1 MARFAF
7 ALLRNLARKGH
18 GLHRSRRTPQI
29 GCALGAQLRRSSF
42 FAWRC
47 KVAAGALLTMVFPLV
62 GFQYPGQV
70 PPGQYPPG
78 QYPPGQYPGGQYP
91 GGGGVS
97 LPSRG
102 HKNKQ
107 KQKETVQQPTIEAD
121 GLTVSNDGKQL
132 RVATQDGRT
141 LTLTIAPTTKWVRS
155 GNNID
160 ASKVIPRTTVH
171 VVAAEDDEAFL
182 TAVTVSLLKDAPTE
196 SPETPRNV
204 PGARPGTTTS
214 DDEEMARPTILKAP
228 DAPGRPELRRGK
240 PKNTDSTEDSAS
252 APIEASNSDGLKK
265 ASSPAA
271 KPASD
276 GPVDFTI
283 GSDAP
288 AAKQHTNA
296 YDQLIDRTREWAMS
310 FTSGLPNFLCQ
321 QSTTRYVEQ
330 SRSEGFQPVDV
341 VTAKVLYEDG
351 REKYSEITVGGKR
364 TNKSM
369 MEIGGTT
376 STGEF
381 ASVLSGLFQEGVR
394 AEFKFYQSTTVARE
408 PAAIYDFKVPLHNS
422 NWTIQVGGQTLLPA
436 YSGSVWIDKA
446 SAQVRRIEMQ
456 ADNIPKDFP
465 DDTVASAVDYEEV
478 PLGTSKFLLP
488 VHAENLSCQRGST
501 ICTKNTIDFR
511 NYHKYSGESTIEYK

>member
-1 MARFAF
+1 MAKSAF
-7 ALLRNLARKGH
+7 L
-18 GLHRSRRTPQI
+18 
-29 GCALGAQLRRSSF
+29 
-42 FAWRC
+42 
-47 KVAAGALLTMVFPLV
+47 LLTVVFPLV
-62 GFQYPGQV
+62 AFQYPGQV

-78 QYPPGQYPGGQYP
+78 QYPPGQYPPGQYPGGQNP

-97 LPSRG
+97 LPSRR
-102 HKNKQ
+102 HKKDQ
-107 KQKETVQQPTIEAD
+107 KQVEQQPTIEAD
-121 GLTVSNDGKQL
+121 GLTVSNDGKKL
-132 RVATQDGRT
+132 LVATQDGRV
-141 LTLTIAPTTKWVRS
+141 LTMTIVPATKWVRS
-155 GNNID
+155 GSDID
-160 ASKVIPRTTVH
+160 ANKVIPRTTVH

-182 TAVTVSLLKDAPTE
+182 TAVSVSLLKDAPTE
-196 SPETPRNV
+196 SPETQGNPTI
-204 PGARPGTTTS
+204 ARARTTAP

-240 PKNTDSTEDSAS
+240 PGNPDLTDNSPPTTD
-252 APIEASNSDGLKK
+252 EASNAAGSKK

-271 KPASD
+271 KPSSD

-283 GSDAP
+283 GSDTP

-296 YDQLIDRTREWAMS
+296 YDQLIDKTRQWAMS
-310 FTSGLPNFLCQ
+310 FTNGLPNFLCQ

-351 REKYSEITVGGKR
+351 HEKYSEITVGGRR

-381 ASVLSGLFQEGVR
+381 ASVLSGLFEEAVR
-394 AEFKFYQSTTVARE
+394 TEFKFYQSATVARE
-408 PAAIYDFKVPLHNS
+408 PAAIYDFKVALHNS
-422 NWTIQVGGQTLLPA
+422 NWTIQVGGQMLRPA
-436 YSGSVWIDKA
+436 YSGSIWVDKA
-446 SAQVRRIEMQ
+446 TSQVRRIEMQ

-511 NYHKYSGESTIEYK
+511 DYHKYSGESTIEYK